1 MAQKLTLIDDLDGTP
16 IEGDG
21 GTVTFS
27 IDGANYEIDLSAE
40 NTSKLRTAFDKYV
53 DAGRRVRRDGNA
65 GSSTPAR
72 AKSDPERLKTIREWA
87 AKNGHN
93 VSDRGRISAEVQ
105 KAYDDGH

>member
-1 MAQKLTLIDDLDGTP
+1 MAQKLTLIDDLDGSP

-27 IDGANYEIDLSAE
+27 VDGANYEIDLSGE
-40 NTSKLRTAFDKYV
+40 NMSKLRAVFDKYV

-65 GSSTPAR
+65 GSSAPSR
-72 AKSDPERLKTIREWA
+72 SKSDPERLKVIREWA

-105 KAYDDGH
+105 KAYDDAH

>member
-1 MAQKLTLIDDLDGTP
+1 MAQKLTLIDDLDGSP

-40 NTSKLRTAFDKYV
+40 NTAELRRVFEKYV

-65 GSSTPAR
+65 GSSAPSR
-72 AKSDPERLKTIREWA
+72 GKSDPERLKAIREWA
-87 AKNGHN
+87 AKNGRN
-93 VSDRGRISAEVQ
+93 VSERGRISAEVQ
-105 KAYDDGH
+105 KAYDDAH

>member
-1 MAQKLTLIDDLDGTP
+1 MAQKLTLIDDLDGSP

-27 IDGANYEIDLSAE
+27 IEGANYEIDLSAE
-40 NTSKLRTAFDKYV
+40 NTAELRRVFEKYI

-65 GSSTPAR
+65 GSSAR
-72 AKSDPERLKTIREWA
+72 SKSDPERLRAIREWA

-105 KAYDDGH
+105 KAYDDAH

>member
-1 MAQKLTLIDDLDGTP
+1 MAQKLTLIDDLDGSA

-21 GTVTFS
+21 GTFTFS
-27 IDGANYEIDLSAE
+27 IDGANYEIDLSAK
-40 NTSKLRTAFDKYV
+40 NTSELRSVFEKYV

-65 GSSTPAR
+65 GSSAPAR
-72 AKSDPERLKTIREWA
+72 GKSDPERLKMIREWA

-105 KAYDDGH
+105 KAYDDAH

>member
-1 MAQKLTLIDDLDGTP
+1 MAQKLTLIDDLDGSP
-16 IEGDG
+16 IESDG

-40 NTSKLRTAFDKYV
+40 NTAELRRVFEKYV

-65 GSSTPAR
+65 GASTPSR
-72 AKSDPERLKTIREWA
+72 AKSDPERLKAIREWA

-93 VSDRGRISAEVQ
+93 VSDRGRISADVQ
-105 KAYDDGH
+105 KAYDDAH